1 MNANAA
7 NITRVGAHDT
17 AIAEFGERLAAGA
30 AWAEPGMRSNTGD
43 GLEFPVTFADRFADC
58 DPLGA
63 DRQTVAGVFHVRAGV
78 DFSAFGEERGA
89 DAKL

>member
-1 MNANAA
+1 M
-7 NITRVGAHDT
+7 
-17 AIAEFGERLAAGA
+17 RLK
-30 AWAEPGMRSNTGD
+30 
-43 GLEFPVTFADRFADC
+43 FPVTFADRFADG

-78 DFSAFGEERGA
+78 DLSAFGEERGA